1 MLFCSFYLFSV
12 SLSVCCCCLSLLRVL
27 FLLKLSYST
36 CNSQYFRQQQTQL
49 HNLLCHVSIVVVSL
63 LLLLSF
69 FMLLLF
75 LFVLFVF
82 NCWCSAVLAL
92 LLFCFVLFLSFVY
105 TPISALNYKSLNYFN
120 MYLDWIRL
128 LQLPARW
135 PPPRSIY
142 RAYSA
147 DTARAI
153 QLLVQRILLQP
164 PSSSTSSCNWLN
176 TRITHTQY
184 IGTRTPAHTHIQT
197 GIEKGRN
204 ADTHTHTQ
212 MSVQCM
218 GPLVVSTF
226 RIVYRKHVR
235 SNAT

>member
-27 FLLKLSYST
+27 FLWKLSYST
-36 CNSQYFRQQQTQL
+36 CNSQNFRQQQTQL
-49 HNLLCHVSIVVVSL
+49 HNLLCHLSIVVVSL

-69 FMLLLF
+69 FMLFVVVSFCFVCIQLLM
-75 LFVLFVF
+75 
-82 NCWCSAVLAL
+82 
-92 LLFCFVLFLSFVY
+92 FCCFSVTFVLFLSFVY

-235 SNAT
+235 SNGT

>member
-12 SLSVCCCCLSLLRVL
+12 SLSVCCCCYLSLLRVL

-36 CNSQYFRQQQTQL
+36 CNSQNFRQQQTQL

-69 FMLLLF
+69 FMLFVVFSFCFVYIQLLM
-75 LFVLFVF
+75 
-82 NCWCSAVLAL
+82 
-92 LLFCFVLFLSFVY
+92 FCCFSVTFVLFLSFVY

-128 LQLPARW
+128 LQLPARC

-184 IGTRTPAHTHIQT
+184 IGTRTPAHTHIHT

>member
-63 LLLLSF
+63 LLLPSF
-69 FMLLLF
+69 LCCLLLF

-197 GIEKGRN
+197 GIE
-204 ADTHTHTQ
+204 
-212 MSVQCM
+212 
-218 GPLVVSTF
+218 
-226 RIVYRKHVR
+226 
-235 SNAT
+235 